1 MAASTVSPSARPV
14 ASAPALATRLVAGSL
29 ALAFGLCLFLATGFA
44 APSLIHN
51 ATHDTRHAL
60 GLPCH

>member
-1 MAASTVSPSARPV
+1 MRRDFTCLRRIHASRFEP
-14 ASAPALATRLVAGSL
+14 SAPALAALV
-29 ALAFGLCLFLATGFA
+29 FGIGLFLATGFA
-44 APSLIHN
+44 WPSAIHN